1 MVLRVGISKDRAGVL
16 NISRVGLCH
25 GLHLRLQRIH
35 RKIAKGEEEIVETQ
49 VANLFGTVPV
59 SYDLQQLNLL
69 SGVKE

>member
-1 MVLRVGISKDRAGVL
+1 M
-16 NISRVGLCH
+16 
-25 GLHLRLQRIH
+25 
-35 RKIAKGEEEIVETQ
+35 ETQ